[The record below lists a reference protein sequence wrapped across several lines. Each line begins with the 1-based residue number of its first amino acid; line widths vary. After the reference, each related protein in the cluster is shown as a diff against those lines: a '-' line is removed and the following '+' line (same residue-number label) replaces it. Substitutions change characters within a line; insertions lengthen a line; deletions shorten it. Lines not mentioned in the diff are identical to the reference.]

1 LGVGPDVL
9 EHACNSTER
18 LVKVMTLLKG
28 ILYSLAHVSMSCP
41 FMRKA
46 SYLQHALVLFA
57 VCVVRLLCGANVILE
72 IGNSMLPGLQALSE
86 ELCDL
91 NTGQCPAP
99 YIPVK
104 GVLLKCPPR
113 ESHPHPR
120 ICW

>member
-1 LGVGPDVL
+1 
-9 EHACNSTER
+9 
-18 LVKVMTLLKG
+18 MTLLKG

-72 IGNSMLPGLQALSE
+72 VGNSMLPGLQALSE
-86 ELCDL
+86 ELCNL

-104 GVLLKCPPR
+104 GVLLRCPPQ